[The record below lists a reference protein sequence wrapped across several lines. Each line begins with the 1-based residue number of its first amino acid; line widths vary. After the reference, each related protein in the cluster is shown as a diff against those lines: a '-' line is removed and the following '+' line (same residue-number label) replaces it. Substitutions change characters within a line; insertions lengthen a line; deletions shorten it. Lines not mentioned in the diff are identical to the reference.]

1 MHTTRTLTSL
11 LLSGMIC
18 LLCSTTSAQSI
29 PNRAPGQIATLSAD
43 SMLAARI
50 SRARV
55 LSKGRISQLHS
66 KQVEL
71 DNGQRV
77 QIGRIA
83 PKLFSEQDQLQRE
96 LPRASRGLFGRVVSA
111 DEGYELE
118 DSFVLV
124 RSTSIVVSDPGV
136 VKQSSALYREFIA
149 GAVNPQQV
157 KVSDLDAGAQRQL
170 RDFIRQEVPRLPAG
184 HPLKAAAAQ
193 GEQPLLVALAQ
204 GQGDL
209 EIIDT
214 YTIPKRPPRIS
225 NGVIQAPKLINGVF
239 QLNQTRNMTLKANLG
254 AAKVNIPLTPVTQQ
268 ETPAPSASGAVSG
281 GGTYDFKTKLL
292 NGWTVGHYWEW
303 ERTFKFT
310 SGLLRVHT
318 SAWAGLGLRI
328 PIIVEGHVN
337 PTRNTV
343 NRSTDAETSFR
354 VQFKA
359 YTVDGDT
366 QFYKDAGLSAGKAF
380 RGEEFLCSVGYSY
393 GLKLRALWTDL
404 VNIPTT
410 EVSLDDK
417 CSRNFKPPH
426 GSKLTPIKDEYFT
439 IKQLGFKYLNGTIK
453 GGLQLKFDGK
463 IKAAFSAMYDNRNLQ
478 SYNKNDTSRRM
489 SSTQNITFKDGNDQH
504 WYVAKLPVMSSPGVK
519 KYGFKLDALRYQTR
533 VAITPGLR
541 LELNA
546 GFKWWSRRWRKTYW
560 LDGFTLELGSL
571 TLNRHEGTRDGVEYK
586 GGQKLWR
593 R

>member
-1 MHTTRTLTSL
+1 MQATKTLTSL
-11 LLSGMIC
+11 LLSSMIC
-18 LLCSTTSAQSI
+18 LLCATTHAQSI
-29 PNRAPGQIATLSAD
+29 PNRAPGQVATLSAD

-50 SRARV
+50 NRARV
-55 LSKGRISQLHS
+55 LSKGRLGQLHS

-77 QIGRIA
+77 SIGRIA
-83 PKLFSEQDQLQRE
+83 PKLFQEQDQLQRE

-124 RSTSIVVSDPGV
+124 RSTSIVVSDPNI
-136 VKQSSALYREFIA
+136 VKQSSALYREFVA
-149 GAVNPQQV
+149 GSVNPQQV
-157 KVSDLDAGAQRQL
+157 KVSDLDAAAQRQL
-170 RDFIRQEVPRLPAG
+170 RDFIRVEVPRLPAG

-193 GEQPLLVALAQ
+193 GEQQLLVALAQ
-204 GQGDL
+204 GLGDL

-225 NGVIQAPKLINGVF
+225 NGVIQAPKLVNGVF
-239 QLNQTRNMTLKANLG
+239 ALDQTRALTLKADLG
-254 AAKVNIPLTPVTQQ
+254 AAKVNIPLTPTEQQ
-268 ETPAPSASGAVSG
+268 EAPAPSANGSVSG
-281 GGTYDFKTKLL
+281 GGTHTFKTKLL

-303 ERTFKFT
+303 ERTFRFT

-318 SAWAGLGLRI
+318 GAWAGLGLRI
-328 PIIVEGHVN
+328 PIIVEGTVN
-337 PTRNTV
+337 PTRTTV
-343 NRSTDAETSFR
+343 NRPTDAETSFH
-354 VQFKA
+354 VQLKA

-380 RGEEFLCSVGYSY
+380 RGEEFLCSLGYSY

-417 CSRNFKPPH
+417 CSRSFKPPH
-426 GSKLTPIKDEYFT
+426 GSKLIPIKDEYFT
-439 IKQLGFKYLNGTIK
+439 IKQLGIKYLNGAIK
-453 GGLQLKFDGK
+453 GGFQLKFDGQ
-463 IKAAFSAMYDNRNLQ
+463 IKAAFHTMYDDRPLASYQ
-478 SYNKNDTSRRM
+478 SDDASKRLSAART
-489 SSTQNITFKDGNDQH
+489 ITFKDGAQQH
-504 WYVAKLPVMSSPGVK
+504 RYVAKLPIMSSPGAK

-533 VAITPGLR
+533 VAVTPGLR

-560 LDGFTLELGSL
+560 LDGFTLELGSI